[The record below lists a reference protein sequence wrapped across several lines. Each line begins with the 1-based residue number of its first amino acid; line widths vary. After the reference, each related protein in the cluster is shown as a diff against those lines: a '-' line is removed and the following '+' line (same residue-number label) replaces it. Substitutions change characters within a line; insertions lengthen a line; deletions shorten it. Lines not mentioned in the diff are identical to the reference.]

1 MRMKM
6 LVVGAA
12 MSATMAASLLAAEP
26 PARPGRPGGR
36 SPMDGMARY
45 LGLSDEQKAQVE
57 EKRRQERTTAQP
69 IFAKLRA
76 NGEKLR
82 AALDSGAPDP
92 AAVGALVIEGHRLQ
106 EQLKAQREAGEKE
119 IRAMLTAEQQ
129 TKFDALQALRGGPGG
144 MGPMGPMGRGGMGP
158 RWFGPPPGDGDVPGP
173 GPGDE
178 PPQQ

>member
-6 LVVGAA
+6 GVAGAA
-12 MSATMAASLLAAEP
+12 VSVMMAASLLAAEP
-26 PARPGRPGGR
+26 PARPGRTGGR
-36 SPMDGMARY
+36 GPMDGMARY
-45 LGLSDEQKAQVE
+45 LGLSDEQKTQVE
-57 EKRRQERTTAQP
+57 EKRREERATAQP

-76 NGEKLR
+76 NDEKLR

-92 AAVGALVIEGHRLQ
+92 ATVGALVIEGHKLQ
-106 EQLKAQREAGEKE
+106 QQLEARREAGEKE

-129 TKFDALQALRGGPGG
+129 TKFDALEALRGGPGG
-144 MGPMGPMGRGGMGP
+144 RGPMGPMGRGGMGP
-158 RWFGPPPGDGDVPGP
+158 RPFGPPPGDAGVPGP